1 MNNLNDLIKSSGLKK
16 HKIATHI
23 GVADSTLTRYINNQ
37 TYPNIYKLKKLAEI
51 LNVKI
56 EDIKFNDEIINNIC

>member
-1 MNNLNDLIKSSGLKK
+1 MDNLNDLIKISGLKK
-16 HKIATHI
+16 HKIAIHI

-37 TYPNIYKLKKLAEI
+37 TYPNINKLKKIADI

-56 EDIKFNDEIINNIC
+56 EDIKFNDELEEQ